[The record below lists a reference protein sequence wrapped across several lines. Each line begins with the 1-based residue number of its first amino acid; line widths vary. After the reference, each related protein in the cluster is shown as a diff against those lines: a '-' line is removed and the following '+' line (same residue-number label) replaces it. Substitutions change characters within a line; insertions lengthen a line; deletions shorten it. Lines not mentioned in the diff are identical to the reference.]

1 MSTKISW
8 GRMVKT
14 LGYGTTLKFVCQI
27 VRFNR
32 RCQIA
37 CGAKF
42 FFMSNCPILS
52 LHQSLSPGVDCQGAL
67 EAARRFTDHQVLHTG
82 YRSIIN
88 IICINLVNIIY
99 NINISMGMLHIEDE

>member
-99 NINISMGMLHIEDE
+99 NINISMGMLTHRG